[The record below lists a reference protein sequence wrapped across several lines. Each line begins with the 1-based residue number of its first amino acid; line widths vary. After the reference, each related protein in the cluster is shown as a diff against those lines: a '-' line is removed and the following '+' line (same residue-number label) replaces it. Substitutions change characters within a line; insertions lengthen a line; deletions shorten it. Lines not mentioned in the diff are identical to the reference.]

1 MSKYAR
7 FDPEN
12 KKANRKKRQYMD
24 DYDEHVDNSNVQ
36 IGRFHKREMLDLDYD
51 WQPKPDPKAIIR

>member
-12 KKANRKKRQYMD
+12 KKANRKKNQYLGRKNAPRKQTDQIVGRFHKAEMLNVMD
-24 DYDEHVDNSNVQ
+24 DYDDTQYE
-36 IGRFHKREMLDLDYD
+36 
-51 WQPKPDPKAIIR
+51 